1 MYLHLGNNYVI
12 PESDIIGIF
21 DMDNTTISKHTRK
34 LLNLAEKS
42 GKVTAV
48 TNDLPKSFVQK
59 RQRIFMSDFA
69 LSACRT
75 SRTEYKHTNRLASF
89 FERQSQKMTL
99 FLLCRETGAKLYKKT
114 HIISIIILIICKK
127 IYKINMAFFFPL

>member
-48 TNDLPKSFVQK
+48 TNDLPKSFV
-59 RQRIFMSDFA
+59 
-69 LSACRT
+69 
-75 SRTEYKHTNRLASF
+75 
-89 FERQSQKMTL
+89 
-99 FLLCRETGAKLYKKT
+99 LCRNGSVYLCQISPSALAGRAEQS
-114 HIISIIILIICKK
+114 ISIQID
-127 IYKINMAFFFPL
+127 

>member
-12 PESDIIGIF
+12 PESEIIGIF

-48 TNDLPKSFVQK
+48 TNDLPKSFV
-59 RQRIFMSDFA
+59 
-69 LSACRT
+69 
-75 SRTEYKHTNRLASF
+75 
-89 FERQSQKMTL
+89 
-99 FLLCRETGAKLYKKT
+99 LCRNGSVYLCQISPSALAGRAEQS
-114 HIISIIILIICKK
+114 ISIQ
-127 IYKINMAFFFPL
+127 FD

>member
-12 PESDIIGIF
+12 PESEIIGIF

-48 TNDLPKSFVQK
+48 TNDLPKSFV
-59 RQRIFMSDFA
+59 
-69 LSACRT
+69 
-75 SRTEYKHTNRLASF
+75 
-89 FERQSQKMTL
+89 
-99 FLLCRETGAKLYKKT
+99 LCRNGSVYLCQISPSALAGRAEQS
-114 HIISIIILIICKK
+114 ISIQID
-127 IYKINMAFFFPL
+127 